1 MRIYFPRYFFHAMY
15 RKDTLSNGI
24 RVVSE
29 TLPKSRSVSIGVWVK
44 VGSRHE
50 PHEVGGISHFIEHLF
65 FKGTKKRT
73 AKEIAIEM
81 DSLGGEMNA
90 FTTQETT
97 TYYAKV
103 VDEHLPTAIDL
114 LSDIFLG
121 SKFDPA
127 DIDKERKV
135 ILEEIKGVE
144 DTPDDYIH
152 ELFVGSVWPENS
164 LGRPI
169 LGTKETIAGIKHQ
182 QIINYLD
189 HYYAP
194 KEIVI
199 SVAGNFEHGKLI
211 ELLERSFGK
220 FSRTGMHKETATP
233 VFSPG
238 VRVKKKQLEQVQL
251 CIGCKGL
258 HYTHEDRYV
267 ISALN
272 TVLGN
277 SMSSRLFQEVR
288 EQNALAYSIYSY
300 VTAYRDTGL
309 LTVYAGTDPSS
320 ALEAIRL
327 IVKEISKI
335 RDEGIS
341 HAEETRV
348 KNQIKGNLI
357 LSLES
362 SNSHMTR
369 LARQEIYY
377 GKYLSIDDIVKGVE
391 KVTRDEINQLAQKL
405 FKKGNLS
412 LAILGPLAK
421 ADVPDSVLEI

>member
-1 MRIYFPRYFFHAMY
+1 MY

-50 PHEVGGISHFIEHLF
+50 SPEIGGISHFIEHLF
-65 FKGTKKRT
+65 FKGTQKRT
-73 AKEIAIEM
+73 AKDIAIEM
-81 DSLGGEMNA
+81 DSIGGEMNA
-90 FTTQETT
+90 FTSQETT

-103 VDEHLPTAIDL
+103 VDEHLPVAIDI
-114 LSDIFLG
+114 LSDILLG
-121 SKFDPA
+121 SKFDPVEME
-127 DIDKERKV
+127 KERKV

-152 ELFVGSVWPENS
+152 ELFTNTVWPDNS

-169 LGTKETIAGIKHQ
+169 LGTKDTIKALKHEN
-182 QIINYLD
+182 IMAYIDNY
-189 HYYAP
+189 YSP

-199 SVAGNFEHGKLI
+199 SVAGNFEHARLV
-211 ELLERSFGK
+211 ELLDASFGK
-220 FSRTGMHKETATP
+220 LSRSGIPKSEVAPAFTQA
-233 VFSPG
+233 VL
-238 VRVKKKQLEQVQL
+238 VKKKQLEQVQL

-258 HYTHEDRYV
+258 HYTHEDRFV

-300 VTAYRDTGL
+300 VTSYRDTGL

-320 ALEAIRL
+320 ALEAARL
-327 IVKEISKI
+327 VMKELKKI
-335 RDEGIS
+335 KEEGITP
-341 HAEETRV
+341 AEELRV
-348 KNQIKGNLI
+348 KNQVKGSLV

-362 SNSHMTR
+362 SNSHMSR
-369 LARQEIYY
+369 IARQEIYY
-377 GKYLSIDDIVKGVE
+377 GKYLSMDDIIKGVE
-391 KVTRDEINQLAQKL
+391 KVSKEQVQRLAQQL
-405 FKKGNLS
+405 FVKENLS
-412 LAILGPLAK
+412 LAILGPLSR
-421 ADVPDSVLEI
+421 ADVPDSVLDI

>member
-1 MRIYFPRYFFHAMY
+1 MY

-50 PHEVGGISHFIEHLF
+50 PQEIGGISHFIEHLF
-65 FKGTKKRT
+65 FKGTEKRT
-73 AKEIAIEM
+73 AKDIAIEM

-90 FTTQETT
+90 FTSQETT

-103 VDEHLPTAIDL
+103 VDEHLPVAVDI
-114 LSDIFLG
+114 LSDILLG
-121 SKFDPA
+121 SKFDP
-127 DIDKERKV
+127 IEMEKERKV

-152 ELFVGSVWPENS
+152 EFFTNTVWPDNP

-169 LGTKETIAGIKHQ
+169 LGTKETIKALKHED
-182 QIINYLD
+182 IISYID
-189 HYYAP
+189 RYYSP

-199 SVAGNFEHGKLI
+199 SVAGNFEHARLI
-211 ELLERSFGK
+211 ELLNTSFGRL
-220 FSRTGMHKETATP
+220 SRTGVPKKEETP
-233 VFSPG
+233 EFSHSVA
-238 VRVKKKQLEQVQL
+238 VRKKQLEQVQV
-251 CIGCKGL
+251 CIGCRGMN
-258 HYTHEDRYV
+258 YMHEDRYV

-300 VTAYRDTGL
+300 VTSYRDTGL
-309 LTVYAGTDPSS
+309 LTVYAGTDPTNT
-320 ALEAIRL
+320 LEVLRL
-327 IVKEISKI
+327 VTREFKKI
-335 RDEGIS
+335 KDEGITQ
-341 HAEETRV
+341 AEETRV
-348 KNQIKGNLI
+348 KNQIKGALV

-362 SNSHMTR
+362 SNSHMSR
-369 LARQEIYY
+369 LARQEIYF
-377 GKYLSIDDIVKGVE
+377 GKYISIDDIIRGVE
-391 KVTRDEINQLAQKL
+391 KVTSEQVQLLAQQL
-405 FKKGNLS
+405 FTRDNLS
-412 LAILGPLAK
+412 LAILGPLSR

>member
-1 MRIYFPRYFFHAMY
+1 MY

-50 PHEVGGISHFIEHLF
+50 QPEIGGISHFIEHLF
-65 FKGTKKRT
+65 FKGTEKRT
-73 AKEIAIEM
+73 AKDIAIEM
-81 DSLGGEMNA
+81 DSIGGEMNA
-90 FTTQETT
+90 FTSQETT

-103 VDEHLPTAIDL
+103 VDEHLPVAIDI
-114 LSDIFLG
+114 LSDILLG

-127 DIDKERKV
+127 EMEKERKV

-152 ELFVGSVWPENS
+152 ELFTGTVWPDNA

-169 LGTKETIAGIKHQ
+169 LGTRDTIRSLKHEN
-182 QIINYLD
+182 IVAYIDNY
-189 HYYAP
+189 YSP

-199 SVAGNFEHGKLI
+199 SVAGNFEHARLI
-211 ELLERSFGK
+211 ELLDASFGRL
-220 FSRTGMHKETATP
+220 SRTGTPKKESKPAFTHAL
-233 VFSPG
+233 S
-238 VRVKKKQLEQVQL
+238 VRKKQLEQVQL

-258 HYTHEDRYV
+258 NYSHEDRYV
-267 ISALN
+267 MSALN

-277 SMSSRLFQEVR
+277 SMSSRLFQEIR

-300 VTAYRDTGL
+300 VTSYRDTGL
-309 LTVYAGTDPSS
+309 LTVYAGTDP
-320 ALEAIRL
+320 ANAIEVARL
-327 IVKEISKI
+327 TIKEFKKI
-335 RDEGIS
+335 KEEGITP
-341 HAEETRV
+341 AEEARV
-348 KNQIKGNLI
+348 KNQIKGSLV

-362 SNSHMTR
+362 SNSHMSR
-369 LARQEIYY
+369 LGRQEIYF
-377 GKYLSIDDIVKGVE
+377 GKYLSMDDIIKGVE
-391 KVTRDEINQLAQKL
+391 KVTAEQVRHLAQQL
-405 FKKGNLS
+405 FSSENLS
-412 LAILGPLAK
+412 LTILGPLSK

>member
-1 MRIYFPRYFFHAMY
+1 MY

-50 PHEVGGISHFIEHLF
+50 PQEIGGISHFIEHLF
-65 FKGTKKRT
+65 FKGTEKRT
-73 AKEIAIEM
+73 AKDIAIEM

-90 FTTQETT
+90 FTSQETT

-103 VDEHLPTAIDL
+103 VDEHLPVAVDI
-114 LSDIFLG
+114 LSDILLG
-121 SKFDPA
+121 SKFDP
-127 DIDKERKV
+127 IEMEKERKV

-152 ELFVGSVWPENS
+152 EFFTSTVWPDNP

-169 LGTKETIAGIKHQ
+169 LGTKETIKALKHED
-182 QIINYLD
+182 IISYID
-189 HYYAP
+189 RYYSP

-199 SVAGNFEHGKLI
+199 SVAGNFEHTQLI
-211 ELLERSFGK
+211 ELLNTSFGRLSRAGVPK
-220 FSRTGMHKETATP
+220 KEVTPEFSHA
-233 VFSPG
+233 VA
-238 VRVKKKQLEQVQL
+238 VRKKQLEQVQV
-251 CIGCKGL
+251 CIGCRGMN
-258 HYTHEDRYV
+258 YMHEDRYV

-300 VTAYRDTGL
+300 VTSYRDTGL
-309 LTVYAGTDPSS
+309 LTVYAGTDPTNT
-320 ALEAIRL
+320 LEVLRL
-327 IVKEISKI
+327 VTRELKKI
-335 RDEGIS
+335 KDEGITQ
-341 HAEETRV
+341 AEEMRV
-348 KNQIKGNLI
+348 KNQIKGTLV

-362 SNSHMTR
+362 SNSHMSR
-369 LARQEIYY
+369 LARQEIYF
-377 GKYLSIDDIVKGVE
+377 GKYISIDDIIRGVE
-391 KVTRDEINQLAQKL
+391 KVTSEQVQRLAQQL
-405 FKKGNLS
+405 FTRDNLS
-412 LAILGPLAK
+412 LAILGPLSRS
-421 ADVPDSVLEI
+421 DVPDSVLEI

>member
-1 MRIYFPRYFFHAMY
+1 MY

-50 PHEVGGISHFIEHLF
+50 PEEIGGVSHFIEHLF
-65 FKGTKKRT
+65 FKGTEKRT
-73 AKEIAIEM
+73 AKDIAIEM
-81 DSLGGEMNA
+81 DSIGGEMNA
-90 FTTQETT
+90 FTSQETT

-103 VDEHLPTAIDL
+103 VDEHLPVAIDI
-114 LSDIFLG
+114 LSDILLS

-127 DIDKERKV
+127 EMEKERKV
-135 ILEEIKGVE
+135 ILEEIKSVE

-152 ELFVGSVWPENS
+152 ELITSTVWPDNS

-169 LGTKETIAGIKHQ
+169 LGTKETIKGLKHKD
-182 QIINYLD
+182 IISYIE
-189 HYYAP
+189 HYYSP

-199 SVAGNFEHGKLI
+199 SVAGNFEHTRLI
-211 ELLERSFGK
+211 ELLNASFGK
-220 FSRTGMHKETATP
+220 LARSGVIKKEVTP
-233 VFSPG
+233 AFVHAVG
-238 VRVKKKQLEQVQL
+238 VKKKQLEQVQV

-258 HYTHEDRYV
+258 HYTHEDRFV

-277 SMSSRLFQEVR
+277 SMSSRLFQEIR

-300 VTAYRDTGL
+300 VTSYRDTGL
-309 LTVYAGTDPSS
+309 LTVYAGTDPSN
-320 ALEAIRL
+320 ALEVVRL
-327 IVKEISKI
+327 VTKELRKI
-335 RDEGIS
+335 KEEGIT

-348 KNQIKGNLI
+348 RNQIKGSLV

-362 SNSHMTR
+362 SNSHMSR
-369 LARQEIYY
+369 LARQEIYF
-377 GKYLSIDDIVKGVE
+377 GKYLSMDDIIKGVE
-391 KVTRDEINQLAQKL
+391 KVTAEQAQHLAQQL
-405 FKKGNLS
+405 FTRENIS
-412 LAILGPLAK
+412 LTILGPLNK
-421 ADVPDSVLEI
+421 ADVPDGVLEI